1 VKSLIKNL
9 FHRKQLK
16 VPKAVIDGFVNA
28 FDHSIN
34 IEWTKSGKF
43 YEALFYENEIEK
55 IVRFDKKGNL
65 IEVRTNISP
74 SSLPEPAKTVATS
87 VGEIM
92 NVIFINKAD
101 KIFYEV
107 IVRQNPV
114 VRILLLISVNAE
126 IISRKIL

>member
-1 VKSLIKNL
+1 MKSLIKNL

-16 VPKAVIDGFVNA
+16 VPQAVIDGFVNA

-34 IEWTKSGKF
+34 IEWIKSGKF

-74 SSLPEPAKTVATS
+74 SSLPEPAKTVAIS

-126 IISRKIL
+126 IISRKVL